1 MQWYLIPDPE
11 KFAQATRVMI
21 YNMWG
26 ADIDEISD
34 YMDVTNNALYDYE
47 TLKQEK
53 KEELDRLISL
63 SEALNILKEYAKTTS
78 KGEVKL
84 TEKSYEQIVDSMN
97 QRLVSNM
104 VMKLAKDGYL
114 EIAFSE
120 QENDFVFWV
129 SDKKKND
136 DKRKN

>member
-1 MQWYLIPDPE
+1 MEWYIIPDLD

-26 ADIDEISD
+26 ENVEEISQSID
-34 YMDVTNNALYDYE
+34 ISNNTLYDYE
-47 TLKQEK
+47 NLEPEKQQ
-53 KEELDRLISL
+53 ELDHLISL
-63 SEALNILKEYAKTTS
+63 AEAVNIIKEYATITS
-78 KGEVKL
+78 KGETKL
-84 TEKSYEQIVDSMN
+84 TEERYEKVVESMN
-97 QRLVSNM
+97 ERLVSNM

-120 QENDFVFWV
+120 EENDFVFWV
-129 SDKKKND
+129 ADQKKN

>member
-1 MQWYLIPDPE
+1 MEWYIIPDLD

-26 ADIDEISD
+26 ENVEEISQSID
-34 YMDVTNNALYDYE
+34 ISNNTLYDYE
-47 TLKQEK
+47 NLEPEKQQ
-53 KEELDRLISL
+53 ELDSLISL
-63 SEALNILKEYAKTTS
+63 AEAINIIKEHAKITD

-84 TEKSYEQIVDSMN
+84 TEKRYEQIVESMN
-97 QRLVSNM
+97 ERLVSNM

-120 QENDFVFWV
+120 EENDFVFWV
-129 SDKKKND
+129 ADQKKN